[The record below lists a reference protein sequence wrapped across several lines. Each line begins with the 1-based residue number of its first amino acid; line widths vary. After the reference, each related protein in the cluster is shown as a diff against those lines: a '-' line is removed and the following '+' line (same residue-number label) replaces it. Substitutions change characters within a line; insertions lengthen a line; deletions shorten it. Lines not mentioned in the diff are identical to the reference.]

1 MSRRFEY
8 VFLSEPWELPPCVLQ
23 LVRQRTLSHPITHSG
38 NPGCEQ
44 EKTEIA

>member
-8 VFLSEPWELPPCVLQ
+8 LFLSEPREPPPCVLQ
-23 LVRQRTLSHPITHSG
+23 SVRQRTLSHPMTHCG

-44 EKTEIA
+44 EKPEIG

>member
-8 VFLSEPWELPPCVLQ
+8 VFLFEPRELPHCVLQ
-23 LVRQRTLSHPITHSG
+23 SVRHRTLSHPITHSG

-44 EKTEIA
+44 EKQEIG